1 MHRDNLINLLINN
14 LYMILLILFFS
25 TLLISY
31 LVYFYKSLLTDI
43 GKLYIRIGEIPKNE
57 KSKIYRG
64 DSVIGEEIGVSVYDA
79 VQIDN
84 IWRIAMPPSFK
95 EGQGDTYETLI
106 QEVTQCRY
114 EIEHP
119 REVYLVSGKKIGIG
133 SDGEPLIKNIKIIK
147 NISEQ
152 FRKEQKPNSQ
162 FKLENNQIKPKFK
175 KYKPKKRKKKNNAF
189 DLTDLKN

>member
-14 LYMILLILFFS
+14 LYMILLIFS
-25 TLLISY
+25 TLLISC
-31 LVYFYKSLLTDI
+31 LIYFYKSLLTDI

-79 VQIDN
+79 VKINN
-84 IWRIAMPPSFK
+84 IWHIAMPPSFK
-95 EGQGDTYETLI
+95 EGQGQTYECLI

-114 EIEHP
+114 EIDNP

-133 SDGEPLIKNIKIIK
+133 NDGEPLIKNIKIIK

-162 FKLENNQIKPKFK
+162 YKLENNQIKPKFK
-175 KYKPKKRKKKNNAF
+175 KYKPKKRKKK
-189 DLTDLKN
+189 K